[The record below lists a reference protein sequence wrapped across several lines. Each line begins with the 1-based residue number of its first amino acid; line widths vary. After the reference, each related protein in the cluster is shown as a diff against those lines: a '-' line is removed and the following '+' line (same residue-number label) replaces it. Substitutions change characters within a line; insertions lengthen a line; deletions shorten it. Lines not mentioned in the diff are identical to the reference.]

1 MMDVSSQDGPTK
13 RTRAKSASKPAS
25 PRKTLTTRKK
35 TPTPD
40 AASAPPVV
48 VEMTPDLPQDLSS
61 MIATAAF
68 YLAADRNFAPGHELD
83 DWLEAER
90 RVLAAYG

>member
-13 RTRAKSASKPAS
+13 RPRSKTASKAAG

-35 TPTPD
+35 
-40 AASAPPVV
+40 AATIDVPSAAPVV
-48 VEMTPDLPQDLSS
+48 VEMTPDPPQDLNS

-68 YLAADRNFAPGHELD
+68 YLAADRDFTPGRELD